1 MTASEIARKY
11 RALQGELDCVEKQ
24 LEKLKVYDVV
34 QGSRPAPSY
43 EKGNKKVEG
52 YIHGKGSVDLLA
64 EQSSLKKQ
72 IAEIEIF
79 IAAIPIT
86 EYREAM
92 EMLCYKGYDFNDV
105 GDVMRKDG
113 DNLRRNINNYL
124 RKLDC
129 GK

>member
-11 RALQGELDCVEKQ
+11 RKLQGEWDCVDNQ
-24 LEKLKVYDVV
+24 LNKRKVRDEV
-34 QGSRPAPSY
+34 QTSRPAPTF
-43 EKGNKKVEG
+43 EKGTAIVEG
-52 YIHGKGSVDLLA
+52 YIHGKGTVNLLA
-64 EQSSLKKQ
+64 EKSLLEKQ

-105 GDVMRKDG
+105 GDAMQKDG

>member
-11 RALQGELDCVEKQ
+11 RKLQGELDCVENQ
-24 LEKLKVYDVV
+24 LSRRKVRDEV

-43 EKGNKKVEG
+43 EKGTVIVEG
-52 YIHGKGSVDLLA
+52 YIHGKGTIDLLS
-64 EQSSLKKQ
+64 EKSSLKKQ
-72 IAEIEIF
+72 IAEIDIF

-105 GDVMRKDG
+105 GDAMQTDG

-124 RKLDC
+124 KKLDC
-129 GK
+129 EK